1 MGNQEWTIQRNW
13 QHRAHKTKTNKTKN
27 NSVCVWHQYAQTN
40 TNNVNQTWP
49 LLQTTGGKDEHRF
62 YVAIV
67 TDITTLNSQRKDTN
81 LYIKSKQFKMEEGCS
96 DGF

>member
-1 MGNQEWTIQRNW
+1 M
-13 QHRAHKTKTNKTKN
+13 
-27 NSVCVWHQYAQTN
+27 S
-40 TNNVNQTWP
+40 P
-49 LLQTTGGKDEHRF
+49 LQTTGGKDEQSF

-67 TDITTLNSQRKDTN
+67 TDITTRNSQRKDTY

>member
-1 MGNQEWTIQRNW
+1 MGNQEWTIQRNR
-13 QHRAHKTKTNKTKN
+13 QHRVNKTKTNKTKN

-40 TNNVNQTWP
+40 TNNVNQTWT
-49 LLQTTGGKDEHRF
+49 LLLTTGDKDEHRF

-67 TDITTLNSQRKDTN
+67 TDITTRNSQRKDTN
-81 LYIKSKQFKMEEGCS
+81 LYIKSKQLNMEEGCS